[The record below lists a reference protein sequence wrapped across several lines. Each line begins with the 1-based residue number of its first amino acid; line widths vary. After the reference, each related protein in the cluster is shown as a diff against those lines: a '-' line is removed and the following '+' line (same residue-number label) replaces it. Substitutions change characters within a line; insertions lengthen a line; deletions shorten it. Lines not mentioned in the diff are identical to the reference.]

1 LPFAAAEPIFL
12 LHVELAAI
20 SEGVMTTAETIT
32 KPETKPHALVASD
45 RVEGTVVRR
54 LSGERIGSIQ
64 RLMIDKVSGNV
75 AYAVLRFGG
84 FLGMGEKHLP
94 IPWEKLKYDTATQ
107 AYQVS
112 ITEAELAAAPSYAAG
127 GEFDWGN
134 RKSETE
140 LHNYYGARPYWGF

>member
-1 LPFAAAEPIFL
+1 
-12 LHVELAAI
+12 
-20 SEGVMTTAETIT
+20 MTIAETIT
-32 KPETKPHALVASD
+32 KTEPKHHALVASD

-54 LSGERIGSIQ
+54 LSGERIGTIQ

-94 IPWEKLKYDTATQ
+94 IPWEKLKFDRATQ

-112 ITEAELAAAPSYAAG
+112 ITEAELAKAPSYAADQD
-127 GEFDWGN
+127 FDWGD
-134 RKSETE
+134 RKSEVA
-140 LHNYYGARPYWGF
+140 LHNYYGARPYWGI

>member
-1 LPFAAAEPIFL
+1 
-12 LHVELAAI
+12 
-20 SEGVMTTAETIT
+20 MTTAGTIP
-32 KPETKPHALVASD
+32 KSETKPHALVASD

-94 IPWEKLKYDTATQ
+94 IPWEKLKFDTTTQ

-112 ITEAELAAAPSYAAG
+112 ITEAERAAAPAYAAG
-127 GEFDWGN
+127 GEFDWGD
-134 RKSETE
+134 RKSEVD
-140 LHNYYGARPYWGF
+140 LHNYYSARPYWGL